1 MENKQIKF
9 SSSAREAL
17 KAGLDTLA
25 DAVKVTLGP
34 AGRNVLLQKGN
45 GAHITKDGVSVAKEV
60 QLENPFMNMGVQLV
74 KEVSQKTADEAG
86 DGTTTAT
93 VLAQSIAESGF
104 LLVEDGT
111 NPIYLKRGMDKA
123 VEVVVSELDK
133 QSIKVGDKVEQIAT
147 ISANGDE
154 NIGKLI
160 SDAFDKVG
168 KDGVITVEESKGIET
183 SMEIVDGM
191 QFDKGFLSTHFAT
204 NTEKIIAE
212 LENPYILLYDGR
224 INNMNDILKLLEGVA
239 QASKPLVII
248 ADDVEGEV
256 LGTLVVN
263 KLRGALNVCA
273 VKSPEFGDRRKL
285 ILDDIATLT
294 GGEVFSKDKGMK
306 LDKFSWDWFGEART
320 VTVTKDQTTI
330 VDGKGGTERI
340 EARIEELQ
348 QQIEQAGSPF
358 ETEKLQE
365 RLAKFVGGVGIIHVG
380 GNTETEMKEKK
391 DRVDD
396 ALNATKAAVEEGIVP
411 GGGSALLYARE
422 AITTTEGES
431 GIGSRIV
438 YQACGKPFSQ
448 ILTNAGY
455 AEVQSMILAN
465 TLTNSEDG
473 DVWTGYN
480 LKTESMVNMKEAGI
494 IDPAKVTRTALED
507 AASVAGTIL
516 LTECVIVEDPDNKDE
531 VDPMAGIM
539 AKEAEIKVEEI
550 KTKVAK
556 RVPPG
561 DRWAPLSNTTVK
573 LDSLTD
579 VLEFIYQDTGKTQF
593 YMDAKEGFVYVVD
606 TEEVVIEP
614 EPEKKYNLY
623 GDRD

>member
-60 QLENPFMNMGVQLV
+60 QLENPYMNMGVQLV

-93 VLAQSIAESGF
+93 VLAQAIASEGF
-104 LLVEDGT
+104 KLVEEGT
-111 NPIYLKRGMDKA
+111 NPVYLKRGMDKA

-273 VKSPEFGDRRKL
+273 VKAPAFGDRKKEMMK
-285 ILDDIATLT
+285 DIATVT
-294 GGEVFSKDKGMK
+294 GGTFIQPEIGQKLEDVTLDMLGIAEKVVVSKD
-306 LDKFSWDWFGEART
+306 T
-320 VTVTKDQTTI
+320 TTI
-330 VDGKGGTERI
+330 VNG
-340 EARIEELQ
+340 
-348 QQIEQAGSPF
+348 AGS
-358 ETEKLQE
+358 TEEISERVQSIKTQIDESQSDYEKEKMQE
-365 RLAKFVGGVGIIHVG
+365 RLAKLAGGVAVLYIGAGSEV
-380 GNTETEMKEKK
+380 ELKEKK

-396 ALNATKAAVEEGIVP
+396 ALQATKAAMEEGVVE
-411 GGGSALLYARE
+411 GGGIALLRTIKEVANLKLDSEAEQNGVNVILSAL
-422 AITTTEGES
+422 ES
-431 GIGSRIV
+431 
-438 YQACGKPFSQ
+438 PFRQ
-448 ILTNAGY
+448 ILINGGWN
-455 AEVQSMILAN
+455 V
-465 TLTNSEDG
+465 EDG
-473 DVWTGYN
+473 LGHLDGKGFNAKDGTYVDMY
-480 LKTESMVNMKEAGI
+480 EAGI
-494 IDPAKVTRTALED
+494 IDPKKVTRTAIQN
-507 AASVAGTIL
+507 ASSVVGMIL
-516 LTECVIVEDPDNKDE
+516 TTECMIVDKPS
-531 VDPMAGIM
+531 
-539 AKEAEIKVEEI
+539 KEEN
-550 KTKVAK
+550 VAQK
-556 RVPPG
+556 QMLMG
-561 DRWAPLSNTTVK
+561 
-573 LDSLTD
+573 
-579 VLEFIYQDTGKTQF
+579 
-593 YMDAKEGFVYVVD
+593 
-606 TEEVVIEP
+606 
-614 EPEKKYNLY
+614 
-623 GDRD
+623 

>member
-60 QLENPFMNMGVQLV
+60 QLENPYMNMGVQLV

-93 VLAQSIAESGF
+93 VLAQAIASEGF
-104 LLVEDGT
+104 KLVEEGT
-111 NPIYLKRGMDKA
+111 NPVYLKRGMDKA

-273 VKSPEFGDRRKL
+273 VKAPAFGDRKKEMMK
-285 ILDDIATLT
+285 DIATVT
-294 GGEVFSKDKGMK
+294 GGTFIQPEIGQKLEDVTLDMLGIAEKVVVSKD
-306 LDKFSWDWFGEART
+306 T
-320 VTVTKDQTTI
+320 TTI
-330 VDGKGGTERI
+330 VNG
-340 EARIEELQ
+340 
-348 QQIEQAGSPF
+348 AGS
-358 ETEKLQE
+358 TEEISERVQSIKTQIDESQSDYEKEKMQE
-365 RLAKFVGGVGIIHVG
+365 RLAKLAGGVAVLYIGAGSEV
-380 GNTETEMKEKK
+380 ELKEKK

-396 ALNATKAAVEEGIVP
+396 ALQATKAAMEEGVVE
-411 GGGSALLYARE
+411 GGGIALLRTIKEVANLKLDSEAEQNGVNVILSAL
-422 AITTTEGES
+422 ES
-431 GIGSRIV
+431 
-438 YQACGKPFSQ
+438 PFRQ
-448 ILTNAGY
+448 ILINGGWNVDDGLGHLDGKGFNAK
-455 AEVQSMILAN
+455 
-465 TLTNSEDG
+465 DG
-473 DVWTGYN
+473 TYVDMY
-480 LKTESMVNMKEAGI
+480 EAGI
-494 IDPAKVTRTALED
+494 IDPKKVTRTAIQN
-507 AASVAGTIL
+507 ASSVVGMIL
-516 LTECVIVEDPDNKDE
+516 TTECMIVDKPS
-531 VDPMAGIM
+531 
-539 AKEAEIKVEEI
+539 KEEN
-550 KTKVAK
+550 VAQK
-556 RVPPG
+556 QMLMG
-561 DRWAPLSNTTVK
+561 
-573 LDSLTD
+573 
-579 VLEFIYQDTGKTQF
+579 
-593 YMDAKEGFVYVVD
+593 
-606 TEEVVIEP
+606 
-614 EPEKKYNLY
+614 
-623 GDRD
+623 